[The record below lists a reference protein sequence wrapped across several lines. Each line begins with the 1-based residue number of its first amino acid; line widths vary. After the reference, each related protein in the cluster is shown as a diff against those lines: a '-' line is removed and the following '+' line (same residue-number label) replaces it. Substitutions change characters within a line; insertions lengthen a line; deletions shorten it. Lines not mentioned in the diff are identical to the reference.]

1 MLSSA
6 RTTMSQSQQSCAT
19 KPGKA
24 PCGARSFS
32 SCSTGGGYGR
42 VNFSSSS
49 LIRSGGPQ
57 SYSVHLGG
65 GSGKYGTN
73 SLYCL
78 GGSKRMSIAT
88 GTNKGISTVG
98 KGLSFSDES
107 YPICPP
113 GGIQN
118 VTVNQ
123 ILLHPL
129 KADIDPNIQRVKTEE
144 REQIKSLNNKFA
156 CFIDKVRFLEQ
167 QNKILETKWKFLQEQ
182 SKKLANMKDK
192 IKPLF
197 EVYISSLQRQLDTT
211 KNEKC
216 RLEGDL
222 KNMQDVVED
231 FKAKYEE
238 EINKRACAENEFVSL
253 KKDVDVLYM
262 QKTDLDCKQD
272 ALGDELNF
280 LKTLFDAE
288 VADMEERI
296 SNTNVI
302 LTMDNNRDLD
312 LDGVIAEAK
321 AQYEEIAAKSRAEAE
336 ANYARQYQ
344 LLKDTAGLHGDNLR
358 NQRNEIQDLNSM
370 VKRLH
375 GEIDCVK
382 KQICALEA
390 AITDAEQRGDVALKD
405 AKNKLCELEAAL
417 QKAKEDLAVQLRD
430 YQELLNVKMALD
442 LEIATYRTL
451 LEGEESRIHGEVD
464 NNVTISVFNSAG
476 KVTSSGLSCGTGSCS
491 FPRSNA
497 AGAVYNNIV
506 KVRNSDASACGT
518 GKCNTNSK
526 AASAT
531 GGIAVLASTAFSKKN
546 Y

>member
-1 MLSSA
+1 
-6 RTTMSQSQQSCAT
+6 MSQIQQSCAT

-24 PCGARSFS
+24 GAGGSCGARCFS

-57 SYSVHLGG
+57 SYPVRLGAG
-65 GSGKYGTN
+65 
-73 SLYCL
+73 
-78 GGSKRMSIAT
+78 M
-88 GTNKGISTVG
+88 G
-98 KGLSFSDES
+98 KGLSFSGDTF
-107 YPICPP
+107 PICPP

-123 ILLHPL
+123 ILLQPV
-129 KADIDPNIQRVKTEE
+129 KVDIDPNIQKVRTQE

-182 SKKLANMKDK
+182 NKKLANMKDN

-222 KNMQDVVED
+222 KNMQDVVEG

-272 ALGDELNF
+272 ALVDELNF

-288 VADMEERI
+288 VANMQERI

-302 LTMDNNRDLD
+302 LTMDNNRELD
-312 LDGVIAEAK
+312 LDGVISEAK
-321 AQYEEIAAKSRAEAE
+321 SQYEEIAAKSRAEAE
-336 ANYARQYQ
+336 ANYARQFQ
-344 LLKDTAGLHGDNLR
+344 QLKDTAGQHGDNLR
-358 NQRNEIQDLNSM
+358 SQRNEIQDLNSM
-370 VKRLH
+370 IKRLQ

-382 KQICALEA
+382 KHICALEI
-390 AITDAEQRGDVALKD
+390 AITDAEGRGEVALKD
-405 AKNKLCELEAAL
+405 AKEKLCELEAAL

-430 YQELLNVKMALD
+430 YQELLNVKMSLD

-451 LEGEESRIHGEVD
+451 LEGEESR
-464 NNVTISVFNSAG
+464 
-476 KVTSSGLSCGTGSCS
+476 
-491 FPRSNA
+491 
-497 AGAVYNNIV
+497 Y
-506 KVRNSDASACGT
+506 
-518 GKCNTNSK
+518 
-526 AASAT
+526 
-531 GGIAVLASTAFSKKN
+531 VLQNK
-546 Y
+546 

>member
-1 MLSSA
+1 
-6 RTTMSQSQQSCAT
+6 MSQSQQFGSIKPVKAGAGGSCRR
-19 KPGKA
+19 PN
-24 PCGARSFS
+24 FS

-49 LIRSGGPQ
+49 MLRSGGPG
-57 SYSVHLGG
+57 SYSSHLGG
-65 GSGKYGTN
+65 GSNKFTTN

-78 GGSKRMSIAT
+78 GGSKRISIAT
-88 GTNKGISTVG
+88 STNRGISTIG
-98 KGLSFSDES
+98 KGLSFSGES
-107 YPICPP
+107 FPVCPS

-123 ILLHPL
+123 ILLQPV
-129 KADIDPNIQRVKTEE
+129 KADIDPNIQKVRTQE

-182 SKKLANMKDK
+182 SKKLANMKDN

-216 RLEGDL
+216 NLEGDL
-222 KNMQDVVED
+222 KNMKDVVED

-253 KKDVDVLYM
+253 KKDVDALYM
-262 QKTDLDCKQD
+262 QKTDLDCKED
-272 ALGDELNF
+272 SLMDELNF
-280 LKTLFDAE
+280 LKTLFDTE
-288 VADMEERI
+288 VADMQERI

-302 LTMDNNRDLD
+302 LTMNNNRDLD

-321 AQYEEIAAKSRAEAE
+321 AQYEDIAAKSRVEAE
-336 ANYARQYQ
+336 ANYARQFQQ
-344 LLKDTAGLHGDNLR
+344 LKNTAGQHGDNLR
-358 NQRNEIQDLNSM
+358 NQKNEIQDLNTM
-370 VKRLH
+370 IKKLH
-375 GEIDCVK
+375 GEIDCIK
-382 KQICALEA
+382 KQICVLET
-390 AITDAEQRGDVALKD
+390 AITEAEGRGEVAIKD
-405 AKNKLCELEAAL
+405 AKAKLCELEAAL

-451 LEGEESRIHGEVD
+451 LEGEESRMHGEVD
-464 NNVTISVFNSAG
+464 NNVTISVFSSAG

-491 FPRSNA
+491 APRSSA
-497 AGAVYNNIV
+497 AGAGFSRIV
-506 KVRNSDASACGT
+506 KASNSNASGCGT
-518 GKCNTNSK
+518 GTCNTK
-526 AASAT
+526 KGASAT
-531 GGIAVLASTAFSKKN
+531 GGIGTLVATSFSKKGF
-546 Y
+546 